1 MNAFPDWFTRD
12 AEGFDP
18 VLKAG
23 IAHLWLVTI
32 HPFEDGNVGAVA
44 FRTVLR
50 FANGDELPIRAKLF
64 GDVSQKNH
72 ATLLLIKPRCFL
84 SQS

>member
-1 MNAFPDWFTRD
+1 LNAFPDWFTRD

-50 FANGDELPIRAKLF
+50 FA
-64 GDVSQKNH
+64 
-72 ATLLLIKPRCFL
+72 ATSYR
-84 SQS
+84 

>member
-1 MNAFPDWFTRD
+1 LNAFPDWFARD
-12 AEGFDP
+12 AEGFDS

-44 FRTVLR
+44 NRSALCERRRVTDKGKAVW
-50 FANGDELPIRAKLF
+50 
-64 GDVSQKNH
+64 
-72 ATLLLIKPRCFL
+72 
-84 SQS
+84 